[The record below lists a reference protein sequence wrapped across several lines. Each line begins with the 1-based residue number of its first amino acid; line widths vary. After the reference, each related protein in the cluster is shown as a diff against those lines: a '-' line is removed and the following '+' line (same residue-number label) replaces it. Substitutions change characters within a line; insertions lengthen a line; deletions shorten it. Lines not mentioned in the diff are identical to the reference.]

1 MKKSHFLTLIPSSL
15 RIALHP
21 ITPLEVSLYG
31 PNGGPSRC
39 SLGFPVVG
47 CECSREPVTVEKYYS
62 QACFIPS
69 SCVVTLLCFLD
80 GQTFSDRSSEQA

>member
-47 CECSREPVTVEKYYS
+47 CECSREPATVEKYYS